1 MWMCMARWL
10 CWRVCFVTAP
20 AYLPCLAVCLSVWLS
35 VCLYVL
41 SLCLSVRWSFRLSVY
56 LPACQLLSENLGYL
70 FGSSRQNLLSGVK
83 IFPICFIFLRY
94 PGYSFNPFTA
104 KVLDGV
110 L

>member
-20 AYLPCLAVCLSVWLS
+20 AYLPCLAVCLSVCMSCLS
-35 VCLYVL
+35 VCPSVGP
-41 SLCLSVRWSFRLSVY
+41 SVCLSTY